1 MLWSWVKYLIVA
13 SRDVTRLDG
22 ARGKKQLW
30 RPHVRTWG
38 LSEANVLY
46 WREYM
51 WRCWGF
57 SALPAV
63 IRRPV
68 SCAPFCYD
76 PWLQGT
82 FKLRE
87 VYRGKSASAFFTDQ
101 PLAFGRLSQR
111 RHQALSSDSQT
122 RSGDAITW
130 NLTKPDMT
138 QRVRQWNYDVMQ
150 TTFEKLSCGVCMRG
164 GEFSNSHRSRAS
176 GSVAAHRNLFATG
189 WKADTRHISTHL
201 WPGGGPQVGS
211 RGPGCLALQYWFVV
225 TFDARRDVFC
235 TFAETSK
242 TWTHAFFYFEVI
254 QNHLSSAPFLSV
266 SSYSFSRSLFFF
278 FKYSFADTHVNR
290 SRELAFFERVTSKA
304 VTHWLDFMNIVSDEN
319 RRTTGGLAPGRRSR
333 RFLGGVGFVRTLGV
347 GFFVRLQRS
356 NWIMFYI
363 TLLSWEFLLK
373 LLQFLLK
380 LPSSRKFLLCTTIS
394 IDC

>member
-1 MLWSWVKYLIVA
+1 
-13 SRDVTRLDG
+13 
-22 ARGKKQLW
+22 
-30 RPHVRTWG
+30 
-38 LSEANVLY
+38 
-46 WREYM
+46 
-51 WRCWGF
+51 
-57 SALPAV
+57 
-63 IRRPV
+63 
-68 SCAPFCYD
+68 
-76 PWLQGT
+76 
-82 FKLRE
+82 
-87 VYRGKSASAFFTDQ
+87 
-101 PLAFGRLSQR
+101 
-111 RHQALSSDSQT
+111 
-122 RSGDAITW
+122 
-130 NLTKPDMT
+130 
-138 QRVRQWNYDVMQ
+138 
-150 TTFEKLSCGVCMRG
+150 
-164 GEFSNSHRSRAS
+164 
-176 GSVAAHRNLFATG
+176 
-189 WKADTRHISTHL
+189 
-201 WPGGGPQVGS
+201 
-211 RGPGCLALQYWFVV
+211 
-225 TFDARRDVFC
+225 
-235 TFAETSK
+235 
-242 TWTHAFFYFEVI
+242 VI